1 MFSMMVDYLRQDD
14 AAETPLETVSFIFGG
29 VTVAPFRVVFTDPRW
44 SEPAAC
50 NCAS

>member
-29 VTVAPFRVVFTDPRW
+29 VTVAPFRVVFRRTVER
-44 SEPAAC
+44 AGGM
-50 NCAS
+50 